1 MEIIKKYKFL
11 SVVVLLLLCGGAV
24 YIFYRYNPETSG
36 FFLQCPFKLLTG
48 YDCPGC
54 GSQRA
59 LHALLHGE
67 IKQSFAYNPLFII
80 AIPYVILGFIFN
92 QDKVKAKYPGFRKVL
107 FGQKAIYMILFIVIA
122 FWLLRNL

>member
-92 QDKVKAKYPGFRKVL
+92 HDKVKVKYPGFRKVL
-107 FGQKAIYMILFIVIA
+107 FGQKAIYIILFIVIA

>member
-1 MEIIKKYKFL
+1 MEIIKKHKLL
-11 SVVVLLLLCGGAV
+11 SIVVLLLLCGVGV
-24 YIFYRYNPETSG
+24 YIFYSYNPETSG

-59 LHALLHGE
+59 LHALLHGDV
-67 IKQSFAYNPLFII
+67 KQAFTYNPLFIL
-80 AIPYVILGFIFN
+80 AIPYVITGFIFN
-92 QDKVKAKYPGFRKVL
+92 QDKVKTKYPRLRKAL
-107 FGQKAIYMILFIVIA
+107 FGQKAIYIILSIVIA

>member
-1 MEIIKKYKFL
+1 MEIIKKHKLL
-11 SVVVLLLLCGGAV
+11 SVIILLILGGSIV
-24 YIFYRYNPETSG
+24 YIFYHYNPGTSG

-59 LHALLHGE
+59 LHALLHGDV
-67 IKQSFAYNPLFII
+67 KQAFTYNPLFIL
-80 AIPYVILGFIFN
+80 AIPYVIIGFIFN
-92 QDKVKAKYPGFRKVL
+92 QDKVKTKYPRLRKAL
-107 FGQKAIYMILFIVIA
+107 FGQKAIYIILFIVIA

>member
-24 YIFYRYNPETSG
+24 CIFYQYNPETSG

-92 QDKVKAKYPGFRKVL
+92 HDKVKAKYPGLRKVL
-107 FGQKAIYMILFIVIA
+107 FGQKAIYIILFIVIA